1 MARSSVSPT
10 GSARNFVNGADGIT
24 PAQWVRATLHPDT
37 IMRSLLL
44 LPLLALSAA
53 APAASQAILVP
64 LRCTGGCPAPG
75 RLPRAVPSDTTS
87 LSAVLS
93 RGEAKTAV
101 HLAFRNDTDGVID
114 GALFLPLPADAI
126 VSSVAV
132 NPLGGTTTQYGDWSR
147 DEESRW
153 VLEGILRDRPSA
165 GLRAYRGARVLHAP
179 ILDIPAR
186 TVMQVTVHYHQ
197 PLREADGSVAYSYP
211 LSVGEDAP
219 PLGPFKALVIVETE
233 AGFRALSS
241 PSHELEVRWGWE
253 LVRCPCGSR
262 CGRRGAESHRIKHV
276 RASGYGGERR
286 KAFEL
291 VYTLIPPG
299 SPDAVSPPPDPVC

>member
-1 MARSSVSPT
+1 
-10 GSARNFVNGADGIT
+10 
-24 PAQWVRATLHPDT
+24 
-37 IMRSLLL
+37 MRSFLL

-64 LRCTGGCPAPG
+64 IRCTGDCPAPD
-75 RLPRAVPSDTTS
+75 RLPRAIPSDTTT
-87 LSAVLS
+87 LSAVLR
-93 RGEAKTAV
+93 RGNAQSAV

-114 GALFLPLPADAI
+114 GALFLPLPGDAI
-126 VSSVAV
+126 VTTVIV
-132 NPLGGTTTQYGDWSR
+132 NPSGGTITQYGDWSR

-153 VLEGILRDRPSA
+153 MLEGVLRDRPSP

-186 TVMQVTVHYHQ
+186 GVMLVTVQYTR
-197 PLREADGSVAYSYP
+197 PLREAGGSVSYAYP
-211 LSVGEDAP
+211 LSVGGDAP
-219 PLGPFKALVIVETE
+219 AGPFNAAVTVESE

-241 PSHELEVRWGWE
+241 PSHELDVRWGAE

-262 CGRRGAESHRIKHV
+262 CGTTGAESHRIKIV
-276 RASGYGGERR
+276 RASGGGGERR

-299 SPDAVSPPPDPVC
+299 SPDAVSRPPDPVC

>member
-1 MARSSVSPT
+1 MVSRPL
-10 GSARNFVNGADGIT
+10 
-24 PAQWVRATLHPDT
+24 QWVRVTLHPDT

-64 LRCTGGCPAPG
+64 LRCTGDCPAPG
-75 RLPRAVPSDTTS
+75 RLPRALASDTTG

-93 RGEAKTAV
+93 RGSARSAV
-101 HLAFRNDTDGVID
+101 HFAFRNDTDGVVD

-126 VSSVAV
+126 VTTVAV
-132 NPLGGTTTQYGDWSR
+132 NPLGGQTTQYGDWSR

-153 VLEGILRDRPSA
+153 VLEGVLRDRPSP

-186 TVMQVTVHYHQ
+186 GVMVVSVHYTQ
-197 PLREADGSVAYSYP
+197 PLREADGSVAYAYP
-211 LSVGEDAP
+211 LSVGGDGP
-219 PLGPFKALVIVETE
+219 PAGPFKAVVTVESE

-241 PSHELEVRWGWE
+241 PSHELDVRWGSE
-253 LVRCPCGSR
+253 QVRCPCGSR
-262 CGRRGAESHRIKHV
+262 CGTTGAESHRIKHV
-276 RASGYGGERR
+276 RASGDGDRRR

-299 SPDAVSPPPDPVC
+299 SPDAVFPPRDPVC

>member
-1 MARSSVSPT
+1 VK
-10 GSARNFVNGADGIT
+10 GADGT
-24 PAQWVRATLHPDT
+24 TAAQWVQATLHPDP

-44 LPLLALSAA
+44 IPILALSAA
-53 APAASQAILVP
+53 TPAASQAVLVP
-64 LRCTGGCPAPG
+64 IRCTGDCPAPD
-75 RLPRAVPSDTTS
+75 RLPLAIPSDTTS

-93 RGEAKTAV
+93 RGQAKTAV

-126 VSSVAV
+126 VTSVAV
-132 NPLGGTTTQYGDWSR
+132 NPRGGQVSQYGNWSR
-147 DEESRW
+147 DQESRW
-153 VLEGILRDRPSA
+153 VLEGILRDRPSP
-165 GLRAYRGARVLHAP
+165 GLRAYRGARVLHMP

-186 TVMQVTVHYHQ
+186 RVMLVTVSYTQ
-197 PLREADGSVAYSYP
+197 ALRETGGSVAYTYP
-211 LSVGEDAP
+211 LSVGGDGPAT
-219 PLGPFKALVIVETE
+219 GPFKAMVTVESE

-241 PSHELEVRWGWE
+241 PSHELDVRWGWE

-262 CGRRGAESHRIKHV
+262 CGSTGAESHRIKRV
-276 RASGYGGERR
+276 QASGSGRR

-299 SPDAVSPPPDPVC
+299 SPDAVFPPPDPIC